1 MFMFNFDVKNLSN
14 DDLLKLFF
22 EMDSYVKKLEKDIND
37 CKNMVMN
44 K

>member
-1 MFMFNFDVKNLSN
+1 MFMFNFDIKNLSN

-22 EMDSYVKKLEKDIND
+22 EMDSYIKKLEKDIND